1 MDHTLDA
8 AVDCDEMIDSIVGR
22 EQSAGAGTSDLSASR
37 ALATRYVLGPGRDD
51 RDSVATS
58 YWLLILNL

>member
-22 EQSAGAGTSDLSASR
+22 ELSAGAGTSSAC
-37 ALATRYVLGPGRDD
+37 ATRCVLGD
-51 RDSVATS
+51 DSVATS
-58 YWLLILNL
+58 YWFAYYFCAHMVK